1 MRVSHYTANS
11 ILSVDSLTRHDLKEN
26 ELAKQQNKPLILV
39 PVDFYPASEAALLK
53 ACEWAECQG
62 ADIVV
67 LHVIHDSGD
76 MPGYFSAVL
85 KKKHL
90 LRIED
95 IAREMCDKFLHKVA
109 KAHPQLKL
117 LENLQCVLVKGIPVT
132 RILQAAE
139 KLNATAVVMGS
150 KGMTGLRHMM
160 LGSVAERVVQ
170 LCPLPV
176 SVIKVADKTA
186 QK

>member
-1 MRVSHYTANS
+1 M
-11 ILSVDSLTRHDLKEN
+11 
-26 ELAKQQNKPLILV
+26 AKQQSKPRILV

-53 ACEWAECQG
+53 ACEWAECQD
-62 ADIVV
+62 ADIIV

-95 IAREMCDKFLHKVA
+95 VAREMCDQFIHKIA
-109 KAHPQLKL
+109 KAHPQLDL
-117 LENLQCVLVKGIPVT
+117 LQNLQCILVKGIPVT
-132 RILQAAE
+132 RILQAAR
-139 KLNATAVVMGS
+139 KLDATAIVMGS

-176 SVIKVADKTA
+176 TVIKVADDPAK
-186 QK
+186 K